1 MALNCSNADRLGM
14 KMGINVMT
22 TVCLVLLGTSI
33 LGRVQAQTDLIRGDS
48 GRVHFT
54 SDAPLELIQAQSKAL
69 KGIIDPIEQTFAFSV
84 EISTFQGFNSPL
96 QRTHF
101 NENYMESTHFPTA
114 SYSGKI
120 IEDIN
125 WSEPGAYEIR
135 TKGILS
141 VHGVEKERIIRSN
154 IQILDDQVRVSS
166 NFTVPIMEHEISIPK
181 IVVQKIS
188 EVIVVD
194 IQIHLQRQ
202 NPQR

>member
-1 MALNCSNADRLGM
+1 MALDCSNADRLGM
-14 KMGINVMT
+14 KMGFNVVT
-22 TVCLVLLGTSI
+22 TVCLLLLASSI
-33 LGRVQAQTDLIRGDS
+33 PGRVHAQSDLIRGDS

-54 SDAPLELIQAQSKAL
+54 SDAPLELIQAQSNAL
-69 KGIIDPIEQTFAFSV
+69 KGIIDPVKQTFAFSI

-101 NENYMESTHFPTA
+101 NENYMESTRFPTA

-120 IEDIN
+120 IEDID

-141 VHGVEKERIIRSN
+141 VHGVEKERIIRSY
-154 IQILDDQVRVSS
+154 IQILDGQVLVSS

-188 EVIVVD
+188 EVIEVE
-194 IQIHLQRQ
+194 IQINLQRQ
-202 NPQR
+202 NFPH